1 MQKPFSLKEKKK
13 MKKNLIFMLFLAGF
27 VLSTGVDQGL
37 FAQTRNSD
45 SSPLQTPGDIKS
57 GTPPQKKFQLSKR
70 NLMMIEQAESAR
82 LRAEKILA
90 APQGNAEM
98 PKK

>member
-1 MQKPFSLKEKKK
+1 MN
-13 MKKNLIFMLFLAGF
+13 MKKILFFMLFLTVVA
-27 VLSTGVDQGL
+27 LSTGIDQGI

-45 SSPLQTPGDIKS
+45 GSSLQTPGGIKS
-57 GTPPQKKFQLSKR
+57 GTPPPHNFRLSKR